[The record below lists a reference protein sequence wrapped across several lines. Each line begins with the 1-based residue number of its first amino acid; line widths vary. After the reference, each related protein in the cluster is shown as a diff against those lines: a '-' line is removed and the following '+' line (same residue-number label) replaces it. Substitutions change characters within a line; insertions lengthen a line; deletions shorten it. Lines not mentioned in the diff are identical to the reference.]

1 MFSFRISS
9 IKRTISSKVKGGKR
23 YPKLSDNQVFTVDES
38 KYKTAIVSHQCCP
51 PRLVLPVGGRVGG
64 GEEGGGEVGCQSKP
78 ADFETYKQKFTNT
91 EVFLNFKRINSLY
104 YE

>member
-51 PRLVLPVGGRVGG
+51 PRLVLPVGGRVRGW
-64 GEEGGGEVGCQSKP
+64 EEGGWLGWGRMGVKVTGL
-78 ADFETYKQKFTNT
+78 T
-91 EVFLNFKRINSLY
+91 LKRINKNLPTQKFF
-104 YE
+104 

>member
-64 GEEGGGEVGCQSKP
+64 GEGRGRLGVKVSRL
-78 ADFETYKQKFTNT
+78 T
-91 EVFLNFKRINSLY
+91 LKRINKNLPTQKFF
-104 YE
+104 

>member
-64 GEEGGGEVGCQSKP
+64 GGGEGRGGLGVKVTGL
-78 ADFETYKQKFTNT
+78 T
-91 EVFLNFKRINSLY
+91 LKRINKNLPTQKFF
-104 YE
+104 

>member
-51 PRLVLPVGGRVGG
+51 PRLVLPVGVGWGG
-64 GEEGGGEVGCQSKP
+64 GGGGVWVSK
-78 ADFETYKQKFTNT
+78 
-91 EVFLNFKRINSLY
+91 
-104 YE
+104 

>member
-38 KYKTAIVSHQCCP
+38 KYKTAIVSHQSCP

-64 GEEGGGEVGCQSKP
+64 GGERGGGGWVSK
-78 ADFETYKQKFTNT
+78 
-91 EVFLNFKRINSLY
+91 
-104 YE
+104 

>member
-1 MFSFRISS
+1 M
-9 IKRTISSKVKGGKR
+9 
-23 YPKLSDNQVFTVDES
+23 
-38 KYKTAIVSHQCCP
+38 SHPCCP

-64 GEEGGGEVGCQSKP
+64 GGEGGGRLGVKVTGLTLKRIN
-78 ADFETYKQKFTNT
+78 KKFTNT

>member
-51 PRLVLPVGGRVGG
+51 PRLEFCRRGKSGGG
-64 GEEGGGEVGCQSKP
+64 GERGGGGWVSK
-78 ADFETYKQKFTNT
+78 
-91 EVFLNFKRINSLY
+91 
-104 YE
+104 

>member
-64 GEEGGGEVGCQSKP
+64 GEGGGRLGVKVTGL
-78 ADFETYKQKFTNT
+78 T
-91 EVFLNFKRINSLY
+91 LKRINKNLPTQKFF
-104 YE
+104 

>member
-51 PRLVLPVGGRVGG
+51 SRLVLPVGGRVGG
-64 GEEGGGEVGCQSKP
+64 RGGGGGGWMSK
-78 ADFETYKQKFTNT
+78 
-91 EVFLNFKRINSLY
+91 
-104 YE
+104 

>member
-64 GEEGGGEVGCQSKP
+64 GGEGGGRLGVKVSRL
-78 ADFETYKQKFTNT
+78 T
-91 EVFLNFKRINSLY
+91 LKRINKNLPTQKFF
-104 YE
+104 

>member
-1 MFSFRISS
+1 MFSYRISS

-64 GEEGGGEVGCQSKP
+64 GRGGGEVGCQSNR

>member
-51 PRLVLPVGGRVGG
+51 PRLVLPVGGGVGG
-64 GEEGGGEVGCQSKP
+64 GEGGGGWVSK
-78 ADFETYKQKFTNT
+78 
-91 EVFLNFKRINSLY
+91 
-104 YE
+104 

>member
-9 IKRTISSKVKGGKR
+9 IKRSISSKVKGGKR

-51 PRLVLPVGGRVGG
+51 PCLVLPVGERVGG
-64 GEEGGGEVGCQSKP
+64 GKGGGGEVGCQRNR

>member
-64 GEEGGGEVGCQSKP
+64 ERGGEVGCQSNR

>member
-64 GEEGGGEVGCQSKP
+64 RGGGRLGVKVTGL
-78 ADFETYKQKFTNT
+78 T
-91 EVFLNFKRINSLY
+91 LKRINKNLPTQKFF
-104 YE
+104 

>member
-38 KYKTAIVSHQCCP
+38 KYKTAIVSHQYCP

-64 GEEGGGEVGCQSKP
+64 RGGGLGVKVTGL
-78 ADFETYKQKFTNT
+78 T
-91 EVFLNFKRINSLY
+91 LKRINKNLPTQKFF
-104 YE
+104 

>member
-1 MFSFRISS
+1 M
-9 IKRTISSKVKGGKR
+9 
-23 YPKLSDNQVFTVDES
+23 
-38 KYKTAIVSHQCCP
+38 
-51 PRLVLPVGGRVGG
+51 GG
-64 GEEGGGEVGCQSKP
+64 GGGEGGGEVGCQSKP

>member
-1 MFSFRISS
+1 MC
-9 IKRTISSKVKGGKR
+9 V
-23 YPKLSDNQVFTVDES
+23 
-38 KYKTAIVSHQCCP
+38 C
-51 PRLVLPVGGRVGG
+51 VGG
-64 GEEGGGEVGCQSKP
+64 GGGEVGCQSNR

>member
-38 KYKTAIVSHQCCP
+38 KYKTAIVSHQYCP
-51 PRLVLPVGGRVGG
+51 PRLVLPVRGRVGG
-64 GEEGGGEVGCQSKP
+64 GEGGGVGCQSNR

>member
-64 GEEGGGEVGCQSKP
+64 GRGAGEVGCQSKP

>member
-64 GEEGGGEVGCQSKP
+64 GGKRGVGRLGVKVSRL
-78 ADFETYKQKFTNT
+78 T
-91 EVFLNFKRINSLY
+91 LKRINKNLPTQKFF
-104 YE
+104 

>member
-64 GEEGGGEVGCQSKP
+64 ERGGRLGVKVTGL
-78 ADFETYKQKFTNT
+78 T
-91 EVFLNFKRINSLY
+91 LKRINKNLPTQKFF
-104 YE
+104 

>member
-64 GEEGGGEVGCQSKP
+64 GRGGGRLGVKVTGL
-78 ADFETYKQKFTNT
+78 T
-91 EVFLNFKRINSLY
+91 LKRINKNLPTQKFF
-104 YE
+104 

>member
-64 GEEGGGEVGCQSKP
+64 GGRGGGGGWVSK
-78 ADFETYKQKFTNT
+78 
-91 EVFLNFKRINSLY
+91 
-104 YE
+104 

>member
-51 PRLVLPVGGRVGG
+51 PRLVLPVEGRVGAG
-64 GEEGGGEVGCQSKP
+64 GEGGGEVGCQSKP